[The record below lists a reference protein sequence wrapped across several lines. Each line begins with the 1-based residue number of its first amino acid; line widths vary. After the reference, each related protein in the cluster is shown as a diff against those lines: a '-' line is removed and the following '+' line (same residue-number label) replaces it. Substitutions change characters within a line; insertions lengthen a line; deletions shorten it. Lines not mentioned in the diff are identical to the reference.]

1 MDKLLDIIRA
11 IIPSFENL
19 PAISLNPGSGP
30 GWLFGAFGT
39 VFVSLYGL
47 SIGRTRAVLSLL
59 SVYVAFVIIK
69 LFPYLDKVTQTT
81 FLPFEDYWLKIGL
94 FILFYAAIFLV
105 FNFSFLKKRMAS
117 TEFSLLGILLISIF
131 QFGFLISIVFSLI
144 PKETALNWSLGF
156 YQYFGTQLALFVWAI
171 APLPVLMFIKRK

>member
-1 MDKLLDIIRA
+1 MDRLLEIIKA

-39 VFVSLYGL
+39 VLVSLYGL

-69 LFPYLDKVTQTT
+69 LFPYLDTVTQTA
-81 FLPFEDYWLKIGL
+81 FLPFEGYWLKIGL
-94 FILFYAAIFLV
+94 FIVFYAAIFLI
-105 FNFSFLKKRMAS
+105 FNFSFLKKRLAS
-117 TEFSLLGILLISIF
+117 TEFSLFGIILISIF
-131 QFGFLISIVFSLI
+131 QFGFLISIMSSLI
-144 PKETALNWSLGF
+144 PKETAINWSFGF
-156 YQYFGTQLALFVWAI
+156 YEYFGTKLALFLWAV
-171 APLPVLMFIKRK
+171 APLPVLMVIKRK